1 MQSVLVEGLHLD
13 HRDSTVVGKEVEEGE
28 EEKEGPDQS
37 VVVLVCVCVGR
48 GGGGSEGVVC
58 VCTSF
63 VSSTKDASSTIVPLT
78 VCFQQLEE

>member
-37 VVVLVCVCVGR
+37 VVVLVCVCVCR
-48 GGGGSEGVVC
+48 EGGGGE
-58 VCTSF
+58 
-63 VSSTKDASSTIVPLT
+63 
-78 VCFQQLEE
+78 